1 MSSGRKT
8 RGRQKVEMKKI
19 SNESNLQVT
28 FSKRRSG
35 LFKKASEL
43 CTLCGAEAAIVVFT
57 PSEKVFSF
65 GHPNVDTI
73 IDRYLSRFS
82 PQNSASTLFIEPQ
95 PNANVSQLN
104 TDLTQ
109 INSMLD
115 NEKKRHDEL
124 IHVRKMFED
133 QCWWASP
140 IDGISWNQLAFVRN
154 TLEDLKK
161 HIDQHANMHVIQGP
175 PAQLPYF
182 VGNVSYPSLPLD
194 HQSNLQMFPDQHF
207 QNPMLQ
213 PHLFGFNSTG
223 GGGGGC
229 GPSGF

>member
-1 MSSGRKT
+1 
-8 RGRQKVEMKKI
+8 MKKI

-95 PNANVSQLN
+95 RNANVCQLN

-175 PAQLPYF
+175 PTQLPYF